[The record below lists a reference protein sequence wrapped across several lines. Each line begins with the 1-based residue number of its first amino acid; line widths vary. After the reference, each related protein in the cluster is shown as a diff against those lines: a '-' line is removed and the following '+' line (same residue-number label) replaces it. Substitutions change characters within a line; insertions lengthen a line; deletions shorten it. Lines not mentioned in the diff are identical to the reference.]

1 MNGYR
6 TKSQVLAEWCINH
19 REEIDELTQAA
30 ANARHG
36 GPKVSMTAREF
47 ALKETGAGQAY
58 VAYAISL
65 VNADR
70 TDLLQQ
76 VASGALSMDDAV
88 AAHRRGARAQQTLG
102 DEILELSDQLA
113 EMAKRL
119 EQLSRQVGK

>member
-6 TKSQVLAEWCINH
+6 TKSQVLAAWCLAN
-19 REEIDELTQAA
+19 RDEIDALTQAA

-36 GPKVSMTAREF
+36 GPKVSMTARELV
-47 ALKETGAGQAY
+47 LKSTGAGQAY
-58 VAYAISL
+58 VAYAVSL

-70 TDLLQQ
+70 TDLLEQ
-76 VASGALSMDDAV
+76 VASGEMSLDDAV

-102 DEILELSDQLA
+102 DEILELSEQLA